1 MEKTEYIKA
10 NSVAFSGHRT
20 IAENCKDEIRKK
32 LRSKIRLLYAM
43 GFTNFFCGMALGF
56 DMLAAEEVISLKA
69 ELPKL
74 KLIAVIPFEGQ
85 SERWSTREQDR
96 YKSILAKA
104 DDSILLCR
112 YYFKAALSSYYSAF
126 FVSSIFSI
134 LILTDKS
141 DLYSV
146 LDGLPFNSS
155 MSVMKPMYFSKA

>member
-10 NSVAFSGHRT
+10 YSVAFSGHRT

-32 LRSKIRLLYAM
+32 LRGKIRLLYAM

-56 DMLAAEEVISLKA
+56 DMLAAEEVISLKT

-96 YKSILAKA
+96 YKGVLAKA

-112 YYFKAALSSYYSAF
+112 YYFKGCLLRRNDYMLSHSSGLIAF
-126 FVSSIFSI
+126 FDGTPKGGTFYTCRKAKTMGMDII
-134 LILTDKS
+134 N
-141 DLYSV
+141 LY
-146 LDGLPFNSS
+146 
-155 MSVMKPMYFSKA
+155 KT

>member
-1 MEKTEYIKA
+1 M
-10 NSVAFSGHRT
+10 
-20 IAENCKDEIRKK
+20 
-32 LRSKIRLLYAM
+32 LYAI

-112 YYFKAALSSYYSAF
+112 YYFKGCLLRRNDYM
-126 FVSSIFSI
+126 
-134 LILTDKS
+134 L
-141 DLYSV
+141 
-146 LDGLPFNSS
+146 
-155 MSVMKPMYFSKA
+155 